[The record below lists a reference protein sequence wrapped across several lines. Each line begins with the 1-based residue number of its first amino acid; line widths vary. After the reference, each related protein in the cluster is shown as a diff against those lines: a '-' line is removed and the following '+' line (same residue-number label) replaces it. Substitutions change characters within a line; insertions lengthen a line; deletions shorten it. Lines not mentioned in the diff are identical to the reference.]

1 MPLDRD
7 ESRGSRD
14 DSDKQTSTA
23 EAAQEAHLLLY
34 HCHLSILPH
43 RQAVTAQPSVN
54 EVASGVECR

>member
-1 MPLDRD
+1 MSLDRD

-23 EAAQEAHLLLY
+23 EAAQEAHLLY
-34 HCHLSILPH
+34 RCHLSILPH